1 MIAEIQVVP
10 HPPGDDPAHSPGA
23 TYRHVEAAIAVVA
36 ASGLRHEVGAL
47 GTTVEGDP
55 DVVWPVLRRAHE
67 AALASGA
74 TSVVSVV
81 KLFSGTGAAPGMDDL
96 VRGHR

>member
-1 MIAEIQVVP
+1 MIAEIQVLP
-10 HPPGDDPAHSPGA
+10 HPPGDDPARSPGA
-23 TYRHVEAAIAVVA
+23 VYRHVEAAIAVVA
-36 ASGLRHEVGAL
+36 GSGLHHEVGAL

-81 KLFSGTGAAPGMDDL
+81 TVFSGTGEAPGMDDL